1 MRPLFL
7 IAIMAFGITTVQA
20 QTTSTGGNQ
29 VGSDPLSVPTSS
41 LPKGSSSSTGSI
53 SAGTANGSTTATGS
67 FGASAGAT
75 GGNSA
80 SGITAS
86 SSNTS
91 QVPLQLPGE
100 APNTSSQAATSTAGA
115 ASHSS
120 SSTVC
125 PPSVPTSDGGSAN
138 LTDMVG
144 GSLNGC

>member
-7 IAIMAFGITTVQA
+7 IAIMAFGITTAQA

-29 VGSDPLSVPTSS
+29 VGFDPLSVPTSP
-41 LPKGSSSSTGSI
+41 LPTGLSSTGPS
-53 SAGTANGSTTATGS
+53 NGSTTATGS

-75 GGNSA
+75 GGASA

-100 APNTSSQAATSTAGA
+100 APNTSSQAAASTAGA

-125 PPSVPTSDGGSAN
+125 PPPVPTSDGGSAN

-144 GSLNGC
+144 GALSGC